1 MPVSAETFDLLAFID
16 ASPTPWHAVATCEAR
31 LQAAGWKRVKETA
44 PSWHCGPGDRGYVV
58 RQGGSIIAWK
68 GGSKPPSE
76 SGFRAIGAHTDSPNL
91 RIKPNPDRK
100 GSAGCATLGLETYGG
115 VLLASWAD
123 RDLGVAGRVALRG
136 PGERVQVE
144 TRLLRVDQ
152 PLCRVPNL
160 AIHLNRGVNNDGLI
174 LNKQTHLPA
183 LWAMAPDGDEGGF
196 RTWLAEELRVEGDAI
211 LGWDLCLFDVVPST
225 LSGRDREFVHAPRL
239 DNLASCHA
247 GLTALL
253 NTADDDCEG
262 TALLAL
268 FDHEEIGS
276 RSSRGA
282 ASAFLGD
289 VMARLVGGGVVEL
302 SQAKAQSF
310 LVSADMAHAQHPNYP
325 DMHDGE
331 HAPLL
336 NGGPVLKTHQ
346 EWRYATDA
354 EATGAWR
361 GLCQEAGVPLQE
373 FVVRTDLACGSTIG
387 PIVTTALGIAGV
399 DVGNPMLSMHS
410 IRELCGSAD
419 QPLMI
424 RAMEGFLGWS
434 RG

>member
-1 MPVSAETFDLLAFID
+1 MPLPAETFDLLTFID
-16 ASPTPWHAVATCEAR
+16 ASPTPWHAVATCEER
-31 LQAAGWKRVKETA
+31 LKAAGWTRVHEGDESWSCA
-44 PSWHCGPGDRGYVV
+44 PGERGYVV
-58 RQGGSIIAWK
+58 RQGGSILAWK
-68 GGSKPPSE
+68 GGTKAPVE
-76 SGFRAIGAHTDSPNL
+76 SGFRIVGAHTDSPNL

-100 GSAGCATLGLETYGG
+100 TSAGCATLGVETYGG
-115 VLLASWAD
+115 VLLATWAD
-123 RDLGVAGRVALRG
+123 RDLGIAGRVALRG
-136 PGERVQVE
+136 SDEGLTVE

-160 AIHLNRGVNNDGLI
+160 AIHLNRGVNKDGLT
-174 LNKQTHLPA
+174 LDKQKHLPV
-183 LWAMAPDGDEGGF
+183 LWGMAGDEGGF
-196 RTWLAEELRVEGDAI
+196 RVWLAEELEVDADTI

-239 DNLASCHA
+239 DNLGSCHA
-247 GLTALL
+247 ALSALL
-253 NTADDDCEG
+253 KTADDESEG
-262 TALLAL
+262 TSLIAL

-276 RSSRGA
+276 RTARGA
-282 ASAFLGD
+282 ASSFLGD
-289 VMARLVGGGVVEL
+289 VLARLTGGGANEL
-302 SQAKAQSF
+302 ARAKAKSF

-346 EWRYATDA
+346 EWRYATDSESTA
-354 EATGAWR
+354 VWR
-361 GLCQEAGVPLQE
+361 ALCADAGVPSQE
-373 FVVRTDLACGSTIG
+373 FVTRTDLACGSTIG
-387 PIVTTALGIAGV
+387 PIVTTTLGIEGV

-410 IRELCGSAD
+410 IREMCGSAD

-424 RAMEGFLGWS
+424 RAMAAFLEWR